1 MTSAEFIPLIGFFQP
16 DLMSLIDTDPKI
28 GFKILMPLTQM
39 MAEQQR
45 RDMIGL
51 RRLRRQLQEEAAEPE
66 AI

>member
-1 MTSAEFIPLIGFFQP
+1 
-16 DLMSLIDTDPKI
+16 
-28 GFKILMPLTQM
+28 M

-51 RRLRRQLQEEAAEPE
+51 RRLRRQLQEEDAEPE